1 MTPASPGAVRLR
13 MWASFLVAIAAS
25 GLIVIASS
33 YSAFNTSTPN
43 PSPTTP
49 SSTVTTSNPPR

>member
-1 MTPASPGAVRLR
+1 
-13 MWASFLVAIAAS
+13 MWASVLVAIAAS
-25 GLIVIASS
+25 GLIVIVSS

-49 SSTVTTSNPPR
+49 NPSVTTSNPAR